1 MSDRVAPTLEETVSQ
16 YIEPQYGEPAASA
29 RTAGYPE
36 QTGWV
41 GWIVFAGTMMA
52 LLGTFH
58 VIQGLVA
65 LLDDQYFLVTESGLV
80 VSADYTAWGW
90 THLILG
96 LIVAGAGF
104 ALFAGHM
111 WARIVGVIV
120 ALASAVVN
128 LAFLAA
134 FPLWSS
140 LMILLDVLVIWAIT
154 VHGSEV
160 KQA

>member
-1 MSDRVAPTLEETVSQ
+1 MAQHSQ
-16 YIEPQYGEPAASA
+16 SQHSGPAY
-29 RTAGYPE
+29 RE

-41 GWIVFAGTMMA
+41 GWIAFAGTMMA

-65 LLDDQYFLVTESGLV
+65 ILNDEYFLVTKSGLLV
-80 VSADYTAWGW
+80 TADYTAWGW
-90 THLILG
+90 THVVIGAIL
-96 LIVAGAGF
+96 VAAGF
-104 ALFAGHM
+104 GLFAGRM
-111 WARIVGVIV
+111 WARIVGVLV
-120 ALASAVVN
+120 AMLSAVVN

-134 FPLWSS
+134 TPIWSA

-160 KQA
+160 KD

>member
-1 MSDRVAPTLEETVSQ
+1 VSQ
-16 YIEPQYGEPAASA
+16 YIEPQYGEPAGSA

-36 QTGWV
+36 PTGWV